1 MLKKMQKRFI
11 LAAMAAFGFVMGLLV
26 VGINVASYIQMTVSQ
41 DQILEGIF
49 EYSQNTTQQP
59 DENMPPITDMDW
71 AGGPGT
77 EFTKRFFIVWCDEK
91 GNATLSD
98 REYIASVDEQTA
110 EEYAGNIISQG
121 KRRGYYKDYR
131 YLAEK
136 LESGYELVFL
146 NASDAMEFR
155 NAVLIVSILTG
166 MVSFVIVS
174 LLVVLFSKKAIHP
187 YMKNIEH
194 QKQFITDAGHELKT
208 PITSIVTSAD
218 ILSYE
223 CENNEWLENIQ
234 KQAAR
239 LTRLVSD
246 LVALSRLDED
256 MPLPDRAKFSV
267 SEAAWE
273 ISESLSVLA
282 RAKGKVYEQ
291 EIEDNL
297 VFCGERSSI
306 QRVLSIL
313 LENAIKYSDEGGK
326 IRMTIR
332 RRHGRIQIEV
342 YNTCKLG
349 GDPDVDRWFDRF
361 YRPDS
366 SRAENTGGTGIGL
379 SIAQAIVEAHNG
391 EISAKCQNGREIT
404 FKVVL

>member
-41 DQILEGIF
+41 DQVLEGIF
-49 EYSQNTTQQP
+49 EYSQNMTQQQ
-59 DENMPPITDMDW
+59 DENMPQITDMDW

-155 NAVLIVSILTG
+155 NTVLIVSILTG

-342 YNTCKLG
+342 YNTCKLD

-366 SRAENTGGTGIGL
+366 
-379 SIAQAIVEAHNG
+379 
-391 EISAKCQNGREIT
+391 
-404 FKVVL
+404 